1 MPSTFSPNLK
11 VELIATGEQS
21 GTWGD
26 TTNTNLGTLL
36 EQAIAGFAT
45 QAVTDGAATV
55 LTIPN
60 GVSSVGRNYVIELT
74 GTLSA
79 NRTVEVPAVDKPY
92 TFFNNTTG
100 GFSVTVKVSGGT
112 GVTVANGKKAL
123 VYANSIDVIE
133 IANAPVTEA
142 GTQTLT
148 NKTLVAPALGTP
160 ASGVLT
166 NATGLPVATGISGL
180 GTGVATFLATPSSAN
195 LAAAVTN
202 ETGSGAL
209 VFGTSPTLTTPVIT
223 GGSFDVTSPSTISVN
238 STSDALRVTQT
249 GTGNAFVVEDSASP
263 DATPFVIDANG
274 RVLAGA
280 QSSYAGIFGNAGNV
294 QISST
299 SLHGLQSGRFA
310 NDAFGSDIQL
320 IKSRSTTIGAQGVV
334 SSGDALGSLL
344 FGGSDGTASLAG
356 ATITA
361 SVDGTPGTGDMPGRL
376 TFATTADGAAT
387 PTERMRI
394 RSDGGVGIGGSGVS
408 DTAVQVAKNI
418 TGAATAFG
426 IVAQGQIQTDVTT
439 QAQILRLAPGIAASA
454 TFTNLYYG
462 LATQGTIGAGAT
474 VTNQFGFAVSSNFTF
489 AANNFGFRGDIAAGV
504 TRTITN
510 VELTSNV
517 VTVTTSV
524 AHGYLAGQSVTVAA
538 TTNTAIN
545 GTYTIASVPTT
556 TTFTYARTSAD
567 IASTADT
574 GTTVIVGRYNFYA
587 NGTAPNYFAG
597 RILVGS
603 TTSYTNAASNFTP
616 QIQVSGFSNDTTG
629 FSFNNWS
636 NVAGRAGVLAFNKS
650 KSNVIGTQ
658 GVVASGDTISQIIF
672 TGDDGVNFK
681 TAASITAFVDG
692 TPDTNDMPGRLVFS
706 TTADGAAS
714 PTERMRINN
723 AGNVGIGVT
732 NQDEKLVVAGAVV
745 TTGSTLANKTSAGS
759 FDYNVAGNQTR
770 FLSWGA
776 SGVGGAFT
784 FFTGEGGSAATERM
798 RITDGGNVSIGTTTN
813 SAQRLFSRG
822 ATTTDAGYTLYC
834 DNSAGTVLFFARND
848 GAINTGLAAL
858 SPYNLTTGDAANL
871 TVGSDGFLRRSTSSL
886 KYKADIQDATHGLAE
901 VMALRPVT
909 YKGKSETDGDTV
921 FGGLIAEEV
930 HAAGLTEFVQYAGDG
945 SPDALA
951 YGNMVSL
958 CIKAIQELSA
968 KNDALAARIATL
980 ENVK

>member
-474 VTNQFGFAVSSNFTF
+474 VTNQFGFAVSSNFTL
-489 AANNFGFRGDIAAGV
+489 ATNNFGFHSDIAA
-504 TRTITN
+504 
-510 VELTSNV
+510 
-517 VTVTTSV
+517 
-524 AHGYLAGQSVTVAA
+524 A
-538 TTNTAIN
+538 T
-545 GTYTIASVPTT
+545 
-556 TTFTYARTSAD
+556 
-567 IASTADT
+567 
-574 GTTVIVGRYNFYA
+574 GRWNFYA
-587 NGTAPNYFAG
+587 NGTAQNYFNGSVGIGVTTPTAKLNIVEAG
-597 RILVGS
+597 SQDALRVTNTGTGNSFVVEDSASTDATPFVVNADGRVLVGLPS
-603 TTSYTNAASNFTP
+603 TRTNYLANQNP
-616 QIQVSGFSNDTTG
+616 IVQIESGD
-629 FSFNNWS
+629 
-636 NVAGRAGVLAFNKS
+636 
-650 KSNVIGTQ
+650 
-658 GVVASGDTISQIIF
+658 VASLGLMRNQSGGPSILHLASSRNAGGIGGNTILQNGDRPGLISF
-672 TGDDGVNFK
+672 EGADGDKLVS
-681 TAASITAFVDG
+681 AARIEAYVDG
-692 TPDTNDMPGRLVFS
+692 TPGLNDMPGRLTFS
-706 TTADGAAS
+706 TTADGAS
-714 PTERMRINN
+714 TSTERMRIDN
-723 AGNVGIGVT
+723 AGRVGIGGTPLAGRTLTFGAAVTGDATSYGILNGGVIQSDVTSTGVYFSSFAGTANANFTLSAVNHYMTQGGSTFANVTAGGAVTTQVGYLASAGLTGATNNFGFRGNIAAGTGRWNFYAAGTADNYFAGKVGIGVT
-732 NQDEKLVVAGAVV
+732 TPDA
-745 TTGSTLANKTSAGS
+745 
-759 FDYNVAGNQTR
+759 
-770 FLSWGA
+770 
-776 SGVGGAFT
+776 
-784 FFTGEGGSAATERM
+784 SAALDVTSTTAGVLFPRM
-798 RITDGGNVSIGTTTN
+798 TGT
-813 SAQRLFSRG
+813 QRDAIASPANGLVLYN
-822 ATTTDAGYTLYC
+822 TTTDKLQVRAG
-834 DNSAGTVLFFARND
+834 
-848 GAINTGLAAL
+848 GAWVDL
-858 SPYNLTTGDAANL
+858 
-871 TVGSDGFLRRSTSSL
+871 
-886 KYKADIQDATHGLAE
+886 H
-901 VMALRPVT
+901 
-909 YKGKSETDGDTV
+909 
-921 FGGLIAEEV
+921 
-930 HAAGLTEFVQYAGDG
+930 
-945 SPDALA
+945 
-951 YGNMVSL
+951 
-958 CIKAIQELSA
+958 
-968 KNDALAARIATL
+968 
-980 ENVK
+980 